1 MYIVTDRDRA
11 ALKKAIF
18 DDVKNTR
25 GVSRRAPGLFMVT
38 DTMRKALR
46 AEIKQIMKE
55 DEKCLSAPPST

>member
-25 GVSRRAPGLFMVT
+25 GVSRRAPGLFKVT
-38 DTMRKALR
+38 DMMRKALR
-46 AEIKQIMKE
+46 AEIKHIMS
-55 DEKCLSAPPST
+55 DAPGPGL